1 MARLTDD
8 EQKALVHNLED
19 IILRQGEQIKKLEAA
34 QRWISV
40 EDRLPEDGQFVI
52 AFDGSVCIISWDN
65 NTWHDLGDVDLP
77 VDVQEIITHWRLL
90 PEPPAKAAKP

>member
-34 QRWISV
+34 LADCDPLIMRYNTNWLECAICGAV
-40 EDRLPEDGQFVI
+40 VMEEWTHTPD
-52 AFDGSVCIISWDN
+52 CI
-65 NTWHDLGDVDLP
+65 
-77 VDVQEIITHWRLL
+77 WRQ
-90 PEPPAKAAKP
+90 AKVGTE

>member
-34 QRWISV
+34 LAKCDPWATAVMPSGGFRPVCWICGVLSGN
-40 EDRLPEDGQFVI
+40 DHSPDCL
-52 AFDGSVCIISWDN
+52 
-65 NTWHDLGDVDLP
+65 
-77 VDVQEIITHWRLL
+77 WRQ
-90 PEPPAKAAKP
+90 AKAGQE